1 MIFLTV
7 DSTRDEHMSV
17 VNNTAPAIAL
27 ETPEA
32 IIARVA
38 LGIIDASVRRSSP
51 LSLSLLIESV

>member
-7 DSTRDEHMSV
+7 DSTRDKHMSV
-17 VNNTAPAIAL
+17 VNNTAPVLAL

-38 LGIIDASVRRSSP
+38 LGIIDASVRQSYP
-51 LSLSLLIESV
+51 LSLLLLIESV